1 MLKNKYIL
9 NIEFKNP
16 KIITNEI
23 DPIQTTQPKSQQ
35 KIVNNQNQLFQPL
48 EKNEKEQPV
57 FYSNQSFQKKNKSL
71 FIIIGGFICFF
82 IIIIA
87 FKYLKRFD
95 NDITQNNIQPTQA
108 KQQINQE
115 NKRTNIQ
122 SSNSGKYLQASERF
136 LTSEDVMKLNKY
148 ELKIMR
154 NEIFARHGYIF
165 KTDDMKAYFE
175 SQSWYVPQYNDVT
188 SLLTEIEKRNIEFIK
203 NYE

>member
-82 IIIIA
+82 IIII
-87 FKYLKRFD
+87 
-95 NDITQNNIQPTQA
+95 
-108 KQQINQE
+108 
-115 NKRTNIQ
+115 
-122 SSNSGKYLQASERF
+122 
-136 LTSEDVMKLNKY
+136 
-148 ELKIMR
+148 
-154 NEIFARHGYIF
+154 
-165 KTDDMKAYFE
+165 
-175 SQSWYVPQYNDVT
+175 SWF
-188 SLLTEIEKRNIEFIK
+188 R
-203 NYE
+203 